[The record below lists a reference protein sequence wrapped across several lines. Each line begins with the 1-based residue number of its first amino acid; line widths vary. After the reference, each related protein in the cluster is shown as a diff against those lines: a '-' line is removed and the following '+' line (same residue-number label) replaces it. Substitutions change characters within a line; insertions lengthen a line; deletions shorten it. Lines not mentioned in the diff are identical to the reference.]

1 MDVVEGFPNNYL
13 VNVVVHENIVRMCFC
28 NGCKE
33 RRFNTA
39 RNINY
44 RELKEQFMR
53 TLPFQ
58 ENRDLDM
65 LFESAI
71 NKIVIGKAFKESSLE
86 NTGYKYFKSWA
97 KHEPVLMNLSPKQ
110 FSNFCE
116 QVNEASSVFDHWDV
130 IVRNLTD
137 KRMEEIDARRFSVRQ
152 FFLAKSIDWCLNYN
166 EILRKKMNKR
176 EDPLYSEDRY
186 AEIIQNIFSSGILD
200 EIDHNPQVA
209 SRIGHRLQSD
219 MVAYCRRRYQPY

>member
-65 LFESAI
+65 LFESTI

-97 KHEPVLMNLSPKQ
+97 KHEPELMNLSPKQ

-130 IVRNLTD
+130 IVRNLTA
-137 KRMEEIDARRFSVRQ
+137 KRMKEIEARRLCDLKVPQ
-152 FFLAKSIDWCLNYN
+152 LKS
-166 EILRKKMNKR
+166 
-176 EDPLYSEDRY
+176 
-186 AEIIQNIFSSGILD
+186 A
-200 EIDHNPQVA
+200 
-209 SRIGHRLQSD
+209 
-219 MVAYCRRRYQPY
+219 